1 MIKEKQG
8 GEKITCFFSFI
19 LPKNAKKIKIF
30 LNCVIVAYFY
40 ATFGAKRGIG
50 ERRFL
55 KRTGFD
61 DLQAKVQNR
70 KNFSVGI
77 SQKIGK

>member
-1 MIKEKQG
+1 M
-8 GEKITCFFSFI
+8 
-19 LPKNAKKIKIF
+19 
-30 LNCVIVAYFY
+30 IVAYFY